1 MGRLDKD
8 RYQKELALRYCL
20 SRGMV
25 PFLEVVAPSVSSL
38 SDSVEVLTDL
48 DVVGVEADSDGVQRY
63 VFFDCKSST
72 KTSAVNRA
80 FWAAGVKNY
89 VGYDRAYVILKT
101 RPVTNHRLSALVCDI
116 DLHDEN
122 SFKDLGRRLD
132 EAFPSDRC
140 YQSSIDRWQLVSQI
154 YDKYQWSKDTE
165 SLARSQ
171 IPLSTTPWAT
181 FRYVI
186 ADLLR
191 TKGNYDPNRREHVAI
206 YLDVLA
212 SVMVLWGALA
222 KDISRFFEP
231 NMDRESF
238 ELVLRY
244 YLWGGKEGYQTRQ
257 QVVKLAGRKTTDVPA
272 WSKLTNFA
280 GLTVAAPKCL
290 LACAHVYRELAIRS
304 VVENVAV
311 FDAALV
317 DKFETDKRM
326 RQFMLGMNDYLID
339 AAELPRD
346 LGKRVES
353 ILLNEL

>member
-1 MGRLDKD
+1 MGKLDKD

-25 PFLEVVAPSVSSL
+25 PFLEVVTPSASSL
-38 SDSVEVLTDL
+38 SDSVEILTDL

-63 VFFDCKSST
+63 VFFDCKSSARM
-72 KTSAVNRA
+72 SAVNRA

-101 RPVTNHRLSALVCDI
+101 RPVTNHRLSALICDV
-116 DLHDEN
+116 DLHDES

-140 YQSSIDRWQLVSQI
+140 YQSSIDRWQLVSQA
-154 YDKYQWSKDTE
+154 YEKNRWSKSTE
-165 SLARSQ
+165 SLVRSQ
-171 IPLSTTPWAT
+171 VPLSTTPWIT
-181 FRYVI
+181 FRHVI

-191 TKGNYDPNRREHVAI
+191 TKGNYDPNKDEHVTI
-206 YLDVLA
+206 YFDVLA
-212 SVMVLWGALA
+212 SIMVLWGALA
-222 KDISRFFEP
+222 KDISRFFESG
-231 NMDRESF
+231 MGRESF

-244 YLWGGKEGYQTRQ
+244 YLWGGREGYLTRQ
-257 QVVKLAGRKTTDVPA
+257 QVAKLAGKKTTDVPA
-272 WSKLTNFA
+272 WAKLINFA

-290 LACAHVYRELAIRS
+290 LACAHVYRELSIRS
-304 VVENVAV
+304 VTEKVSN
-311 FDAALV
+311 FDLALSQQFRGDNRV
-317 DKFETDKRM
+317 

-339 AAELPRD
+339 ATELPRD

-353 ILLNEL
+353 TLLNEL

>member
-1 MGRLDKD
+1 MGKLDKD
-8 RYQKELALRYCL
+8 RYQKELAVRYCL

-25 PFLEVVAPSVSSL
+25 PFLEVITPSASSL

-63 VFFDCKSST
+63 VFFDCKSSARM
-72 KTSAVNRA
+72 SAVNRA

-101 RPVTNHRLSALVCDI
+101 RPVTNHRLSALVCNV

-132 EAFPSDRC
+132 EAFPCDRC
-140 YQSSIDRWQLVSQI
+140 YQSSIDRWELVTQA
-154 YDKYQWSKDTE
+154 YEKYQWSKSTRA
-165 SLARSQ
+165 LVRSQ
-171 IPLSTTPWAT
+171 VPLSSTPWIT
-181 FRYVI
+181 FRHMI

-191 TKGNYDPNRREHVAI
+191 TKGNYDPRKDEHVAI

-222 KDISRFFEP
+222 KDISRFFDSG
-231 NMDRESF
+231 MDRESF

-257 QVVKLAGRKTTDVPA
+257 QVAKLAGKKTTDVPA
-272 WSKLTNFA
+272 WPKLINFA

-290 LACAHVYRELAIRS
+290 LACAHVYRELSIRS
-304 VVENVAV
+304 VTENVAN
-311 FDAALV
+311 FDVALSQ
-317 DKFETDKRM
+317 KFKEDKRI

-339 AAELPRD
+339 ATELPRD

-353 ILLNEL
+353 TLLNEL